1 MLSSHNFFKH
11 SEMVE
16 EKEIRKIET
25 NYVIKKKEPIV
36 TDEEGEEDIIL
47 TEFQKEKMAEF
58 MSEVNQA
65 KMHLNRV
72 LKKERDKFFSEL
84 RKLKAE
90 VLENARVEG
99 EKIKKEGYQAG
110 LTEGQL
116 DGYESGLENGYQAGL
131 EDANVLKKNALK
143 VIDQATAE
151 MAVYQKEKQ
160 HEFIELSSIMAE
172 KILHKEL
179 SLSEPELKVLL
190 EPVLNKLEKGDNF
203 ITIFVTKSNQES
215 TKIFMESLKE
225 TYTDM
230 KYVVLVDNS
239 LEKNGCVIETNYE
252 LIDLQLK
259 KQLDS
264 MVKDLLNGELK

>member
-151 MAVYQKEKQ
+151 MVVYQKEKQ

-215 TKIFMESLKE
+215 TKVFMESLKE

-259 KQLDS
+259 KQLDG

>member
-84 RKLKAE
+84 RTLKAE

-99 EKIKKEGYQAG
+99 EEIKKQGYQAG

-116 DGYESGLENGYQAGL
+116 DGYESGLENDKQ
-131 EDANVLKKNALK
+131 KNLRMPMFLRK
-143 VIDQATAE
+143 
-151 MAVYQKEKQ
+151 M
-160 HEFIELSSIMAE
+160 L
-172 KILHKEL
+172 
-179 SLSEPELKVLL
+179 
-190 EPVLNKLEKGDNF
+190 
-203 ITIFVTKSNQES
+203 
-215 TKIFMESLKE
+215 
-225 TYTDM
+225 
-230 KYVVLVDNS
+230 
-239 LEKNGCVIETNYE
+239 
-252 LIDLQLK
+252 
-259 KQLDS
+259 
-264 MVKDLLNGELK
+264 

>member
-99 EKIKKEGYQAG
+99 EEIKKEGYQAG

-151 MAVYQKEKQ
+151 MVVYQKEKQ

-215 TKIFMESLKE
+215 TKVFMESLKE

-259 KQLDS
+259 KQLDG